1 MRLKPKEIIK
11 RLKLNGGRVRKTA
24 RELGISP
31 GTVINWRIKATSTL
45 SRLILRTNN
54 LERKS
59 TAPKTRRTNFSAQQQ
74 DAIMSMRKQTGH
86 CAEKIVTDLKL
97 DCSHWAV
104 HNFLKGKGL
113 INEWGSRRRP
123 FYQETTHM
131 NVKNTTKPGYL
142 QMDVKYI
149 TPELSGLTHTC
160 FLYAII
166 DIYSRFKQ
174 GIILPLLDQSYSI
187 EAARKLIPQFPFKP
201 VFIQTDNGLEFQERF
216 HTCMLQ
222 ELHLQHHHIHKSN
235 PNENGVIERSFRTD
249 EDEFFCF
256 LPRRTRRAH
265 TMEGLNDQ
273 YQQFLHF
280 YNYDRY
286 HLSLKLKG
294 QMSKPIEIALAKV

>member
-1 MRLKPKEIIK
+1 
-11 RLKLNGGRVRKTA
+11 
-24 RELGISP
+24 
-31 GTVINWRIKATSTL
+31 
-45 SRLILRTNN
+45 
-54 LERKS
+54 
-59 TAPKTRRTNFSAQQQ
+59 
-74 DAIMSMRKQTGH
+74 
-86 CAEKIVTDLKL
+86 
-97 DCSHWAV
+97 
-104 HNFLKGKGL
+104 
-113 INEWGSRRRP
+113 
-123 FYQETTHM
+123 M

-160 FLYAII
+160 FLYAVI
-166 DIYSRFKQ
+166 DIFSRFKQ

-187 EAARKLIPQFPFKP
+187 ETARKLIPQFPFKP
-201 VFIQTDNGLEFQERF
+201 LFIQTDNGLEFQERF

-256 LPRRTRRAH
+256 PPRRTFRAA
-265 TMEGLNDQ
+265 TMEALNLQ
-273 YQQFLHF
+273 YQEWLRY

-294 QMSKPIEIALAKV
+294 RMSKPIEFALANA

>member
-11 RLKLNGGRVRKTA
+11 RLKANGGKIRQTA

-31 GTVINWRIKATSTL
+31 GTVINWRTRATSTF
-45 SRLILRTNN
+45 SRLTLRTNG

-59 TAPKTRRTNFSAQQQ
+59 TTPTSRRTVFSAAEQ
-74 DAIMSMRKQTGH
+74 DAITSMRKNTGH
-86 CAEKIVTDLKL
+86 CAEKIVTDLQL

-104 HNFLKGKGL
+104 HNFLKRKGL
-113 INEWGSRRRP
+113 VTEWGHRRRP

-149 TPELSGLTHTC
+149 TPELSGLVHTC

-187 EAARKLIPQFPFKP
+187 EAARLLIPQFPFKSLF
-201 VFIQTDNGLEFQERF
+201 VQTDNGLEFQERF

-222 ELHLQHHHIHKSN
+222 ELHVQHHHIHKSN

-256 LPRRTRRAH
+256 LPRRSRRANDMH
-265 TMEGLNDQ
+265 ELNAQ
-273 YQQFLHF
+273 YQEFLKF

-294 QMSKPIEIALAKV
+294 MMSKPIEVALAHR

>member
-1 MRLKPKEIIK
+1 MRLKPKEIIRK
-11 RLKLNGGRVRKTA
+11 LKLNGGKVRQTA

-31 GTVINWRIKATSTL
+31 GTVINWRTRATSTL
-45 SRLILRTNN
+45 SRLTIRENG

-59 TAPKTRRTNFSAQQQ
+59 TAPKSSLTRFSAAQQ
-74 DAIMSMRKQTGH
+74 DAITILRKQTGH

-113 INEWGSRRRP
+113 VAEWGRRRRP

-142 QMDVKYI
+142 QMDVKYV

-166 DIYSRFKQ
+166 DIFSRFKQ

-256 LPRRTRRAH
+256 LPRRTKRAH
-265 TMEGLNDQ
+265 TMEELNDQ

-294 QMSKPIEIALAKV
+294 QMSKPIEVALAKS

>member
-1 MRLKPKEIIK
+1 MRLKPKEIIR
-11 RLKLNGGRVRKTA
+11 RLKLNGGKVRQTA

-31 GTVINWRIKATSTL
+31 GTVINWKNRARSIYGRLKL
-45 SRLILRTNN
+45 SAIG

-59 TAPKTRRTNFSAQQQ
+59 TAPKSRRTNFTTTEQ
-74 DAIMSMRKQTGH
+74 DAITIMRNTTGH
-86 CAEKIVTDLKL
+86 CAEKIVDGLNL

-104 HNFLKGKGL
+104 HNFLKSKGL
-113 INEWGSRRRP
+113 VAQWGSRRRP

-166 DIYSRFKQ
+166 DIFSRFKL

-187 EAARKLIPQFPFKP
+187 EAARQLIPAFPFKP

-216 HTCMLQ
+216 HTCMIQ
-222 ELHLQHHHIHKSN
+222 ELKLQHHHIHKSN

-256 LPRRTRRAH
+256 PPRRTKRPEN
-265 TMEGLNDQ
+265 MEKLNSQ
-273 YQQFLHF
+273 YQEFLHF
-280 YNYDRY
+280 YNCQRL

-294 QMSKPIEIALAKV
+294 RMSKPIEVALANR

>member
-1 MRLKPKEIIK
+1 MRLDPKEIVK
-11 RLKLNGGRVRKTA
+11 RLKLNGGKVRQTA

-31 GTVINWRIKATSTL
+31 GTVINWRTTATSVN
-45 SRLILRTNN
+45 SRLKLSTLN
-54 LERKS
+54 LERKP
-59 TAPKTRRTNFSAQQQ
+59 TAPKTTRATTLPAGQQ
-74 DAIMSMRKQTGH
+74 DAIAIFRKQTGH
-86 CAEKIVTDLKL
+86 CAEKIVEKLNL

-113 INEWGSRRRP
+113 IAEWGSRRRP

-160 FLYAII
+160 FLYAVI
-166 DIYSRFKQ
+166 DIFSRFKL
-174 GIILPLLDQSYSI
+174 GVILPLLDQSYSI
-187 EAARKLIPQFPFKP
+187 EAARLLIPKFPFKP

-216 HTCMLQ
+216 HNCMLQ

-256 LPRRTRRAH
+256 PPRRTKRPK
-265 TMEGLNDQ
+265 TMEELNDQ
-273 YQQFLHF
+273 YQQFLNF
-280 YNYDRY
+280 YNHERL
-286 HLSLKLKG
+286 HLSLKLKT
-294 QMSKPIEIALAKV
+294 PEIFVKQR

>member
-1 MRLKPKEIIK
+1 MRLNPKEIVE
-11 RLKLNGGRVRKTA
+11 RLKLNDGRIRQTA

-31 GTVINWRIKATSTL
+31 GTVINWRTRATSTL
-45 SRLILRTNN
+45 SRLTLRTNG
-54 LERKS
+54 LERKP
-59 TAPKTRRTNFSAQQQ
+59 TAPKTTRITTLPAAQQ
-74 DAIMSMRKQTGH
+74 DVIAVFRKQTGH
-86 CAEKIVTDLKL
+86 CAKKIVEKLNL

-104 HNFLKGKGL
+104 HNFLKSKGL
-113 INEWGSRRRP
+113 VAEWGSRRRP
-123 FYQETTHM
+123 FYQDTTHM

-142 QMDVKYI
+142 QMDVKYV

-166 DIYSRFKQ
+166 DIFSRFKQ

-187 EAARKLIPQFPFKP
+187 EAARLLIPKFPFKT

-256 LPRRTRRAH
+256 PPRRTKRPQ
-265 TMEGLNDQ
+265 TMEELNDQ
-273 YQQFLHF
+273 YQEFLNF
-280 YNYDRY
+280 YNNDRL
-286 HLSLKLKG
+286 HLSLKLKTPAAFVK
-294 QMSKPIEIALAKV
+294 QR

>member
-1 MRLKPKEIIK
+1 MRLKPKEII
-11 RLKLNGGRVRKTA
+11 RSLKLNGGKVRQTA

-31 GTVINWRIKATSTL
+31 GTVINWRQRARSIYSKLKLSTL
-45 SRLILRTNN
+45 H

-59 TAPKTRRTNFSAQQQ
+59 TAPNNSRTDFSASEQ
-74 DAIMSMRKQTGH
+74 DAITSMRKRTGY
-86 CAEKIVTDLKL
+86 CAEKIVDDLNL
-97 DCSHWAV
+97 GCSHWAV

-113 INEWGSRRRP
+113 VAEWGSRRRP

-174 GIILPLLDQSYSI
+174 AVILPLLDQSYSI
-187 EAARKLIPQFPFKP
+187 EAARLLIPKFPFKP

-256 LPRRTRRAH
+256 PPRRTKRPQ
-265 TMEGLNDQ
+265 TMEELNDQ
-273 YQQFLHF
+273 YQEFLHF
-280 YNYDRY
+280 YNYQRL

-294 QMSKPIEIALAKV
+294 RMSKPIEIALANR

>member
-1 MRLKPKEIIK
+1 MRLKPKEIIGK
-11 RLKLNGGRVRKTA
+11 LKLNGGKIRQTA
-24 RELGISP
+24 RDLGISP
-31 GTVINWRIKATSTL
+31 GTVINWQKRARSIYGRLKL
-45 SRLILRTNN
+45 SAIG

-59 TAPKTRRTNFSAQQQ
+59 TAAKSARTNFSSEEQ
-74 DAIMSMRKQTGH
+74 DAITSMRKATGH
-86 CAEKIVTDLKL
+86 CAEKIVGDLNL

-104 HNFLKGKGL
+104 HNFLKGRGL
-113 INEWGSRRRP
+113 VAEWGSRRRP

-166 DIYSRFKQ
+166 DIFSRFKQ

-187 EAARKLIPQFPFKP
+187 EAARQLIPQFPFKP

-216 HTCMLQ
+216 HTCMLR
-222 ELHLQHHHIHKSN
+222 ELRLQHHHIHKSN

-256 LPRRTRRAH
+256 PPRRTKRAH
-265 TMEGLNDQ
+265 TMEELNLQ
-273 YQQFLHF
+273 YQQFLNF
-280 YNYDRY
+280 YNYQRL

-294 QMSKPIEIALAKV
+294 RMSKPIEIALANR

>member
-11 RLKLNGGRVRKTA
+11 LLNLNGGKVRQTA

-31 GTVINWRIKATSTL
+31 GTVINWRKRARSIYSSLRLNPENL
-45 SRLILRTNN
+45 S
-54 LERKS
+54 RKS
-59 TAPKTRRTNFSAQQQ
+59 TAPKTSHINFTASEQ
-74 DAIMSMRKQTGH
+74 DAITSMRKATGH
-86 CAEKIVTDLKL
+86 CAEKIVRDLRL
-97 DCSHWAV
+97 DCGHRAV
-104 HNFLKGKGL
+104 HNFLKKKGL
-113 INEWGSRRRP
+113 VAEWGSRRRP

-174 GIILPLLDQSYSI
+174 AVILPLLDQSYSI
-187 EAARKLIPQFPFKP
+187 EAARLLIPKFPFKA

-216 HTCMLQ
+216 HTCMIQ
-222 ELHLQHHHIHKSN
+222 ELKLQHHHIHKSN

-256 LPRRTRRAH
+256 PPRRTKRAK
-265 TMEGLNDQ
+265 TMEELNLQ
-273 YQQFLHF
+273 YQEFLRF

-294 QMSKPIEIALAKV
+294 KMSKPIAVALDHR